1 MRLKLASACLGVLMS
16 GCASSSPTG
25 ALITMVTMPVSGNN
39 AQYSKEGRAS
49 CWSFFSLVATGNC
62 SVEKAAKS
70 GGITKIKMVS
80 RETNN
85 FLGIVGKY
93 TTIVQGD

>member
-1 MRLKLASACLGVLMS
+1 MMCNTPKKGVQVVGVFLV
-16 GCASSSPTG
+16 
-25 ALITMVTMPVSGNN
+25 LWLPV
-39 AQYSKEGRAS
+39 
-49 CWSFFSLVATGNC
+49 
-62 SVEKAAKS
+62 VEKAAKS
-70 GGITKIKMVS
+70 GGVTKIKMVS

>member
-1 MRLKLASACLGVLMS
+1 MHNTPKKGVRVVGVFLV
-16 GCASSSPTG
+16 
-25 ALITMVTMPVSGNN
+25 LWLPV
-39 AQYSKEGRAS
+39 
-49 CWSFFSLVATGNC
+49 
-62 SVEKAAKS
+62 VEKAAKS
-70 GGITKIKMVS
+70 GGVTKIKMVS